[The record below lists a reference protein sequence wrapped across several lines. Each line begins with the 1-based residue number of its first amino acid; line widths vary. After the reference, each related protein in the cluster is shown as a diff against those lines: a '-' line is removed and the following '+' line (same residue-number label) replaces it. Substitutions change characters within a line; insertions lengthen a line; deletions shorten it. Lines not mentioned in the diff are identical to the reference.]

1 MYRSNH
7 TAEQTQ
13 SSLRNI
19 TNADRKIR
27 KTQTELYINCSS
39 IKDQLCAKIYQV
51 LLKILIKYHIF
62 QIKHLGIPLKL
73 LQYTSYLVCMKPVLF
88 ILKLLFNNQKKF

>member
-13 SSLRNI
+13 SSLRNV

-39 IKDQLCAKIYQV
+39 VKDQLCAKIYQV
-51 LLKILIKYHIF
+51 LLKILI
-62 QIKHLGIPLKL
+62 
-73 LQYTSYLVCMKPVLF
+73 
-88 ILKLLFNNQKKF
+88 